1 MQLREK
7 NDYIA
12 VTVVVVDL
20 NERDGGAAV
29 QTVKIRCG
37 IVESCQ
43 LLSDSHRP
51 CTRACTYAEQY
62 QKKHSF
68 HLKQV
73 RNFEGFT
80 IITFSYFLLN
90 KTSGNIA
97 AVSGFFPA

>member
-62 QKKHSF
+62 QKNHSF
-68 HLKQV
+68 HLK
-73 RNFEGFT
+73 
-80 IITFSYFLLN
+80 
-90 KTSGNIA
+90 
-97 AVSGFFPA
+97 